1 MQLYNSLSHKKEE
14 FVPNHPDIV
23 KMYTCGPTVYHFA
36 HIGNLRT
43 YIMEDVLE
51 KYLRYCGYNVKR
63 VMNITDVGHLSSD
76 ADTGEDK
83 MLKGAKREHKTVM
96 EIAKYYT
103 DAFFEDCRKL
113 NIKTPD
119 VVEPATAC
127 IPEFIKLV
135 EGLLEKGYAYVA
147 GGNVYFDTS
156 KLEKYYVFNDH
167 NEEDLAV
174 GVREGV
180 EEDQNKRNKAD
191 FVLWFTKSKFEDQ
204 ELKWDSPWGVG
215 YPGWHIE
222 CSGISMKHLG
232 EDLDIHCGGID
243 NAFPHHTNEIAQS
256 EAYLGHKWCNYWFH
270 VLHLN
275 TNTGKMSK
283 SKGEFLT
290 VSLLEEKG
298 YRPLAYRYFC
308 LQSHYRKALVFSYE
322 NLDNAEQAYDKLVA
336 RVAAL
341 KPVESD
347 AIDEEAAAALRKEFT
362 DALDNDLNT
371 SLAVTAVYDVLKAKT
386 NDKTKAM
393 LLREFETVLGLGLF
407 EEAAKHQEKK
417 QAPAAEESDPEI
429 DALIAEHKAA
439 GKTAPSSHPE
449 CRPNPL
455 EAEAVAHLLRI
466 TQVADTPIVIVH
478 LSTKEALAEVMQAR
492 TRGQKVY
499 VETCPHYLLLDDS
512 VYYQEEYSAS
522 ARYICAPPMRKKEDQ
537 EVLWKALANGTIQ
550 TISTDHCSFTLQQK
564 DAGKGDFTKIPGG
577 LPGVETRG
585 VLLYTAGV
593 AAGRITKEQMCAL
606 LSENPARLY
615 GAYPR
620 KGVLAV
626 GSDADI
632 VVYDPEADAV
642 ITAESQHSAAG
653 YTPYE
658 GFRTRGSIAQVYLRG
673 QLAAENGAPKLGP
686 TGVYIPRKPGML

>member
-103 DAFFEDCRKL
+103 DAFFEDCRKR
-113 NIKTPD
+113 NFKTPD

-322 NLDNAEQAYDKLVA
+322 NLDNAEQAYEKLVA

-371 SLAVTAVYDVLKAKT
+371 SLAVTAVYDVLKART

-429 DALIAEHKAA
+429 DALIAERQAA
-439 GKTAPSSHPE
+439 RKNKDFATAD
-449 CRPNPL
+449 
-455 EAEAVAHLLRI
+455 RI
-466 TQVADTPIVIVH
+466 RDELTARGIVLTDTP
-478 LSTKEALAEVMQAR
+478 E
-492 TRGQKVY
+492 
-499 VETCPHYLLLDDS
+499 
-512 VYYQEEYSAS
+512 
-522 ARYICAPPMRKKEDQ
+522 
-537 EVLWKALANGTIQ
+537 
-550 TISTDHCSFTLQQK
+550 
-564 DAGKGDFTKIPGG
+564 
-577 LPGVETRG
+577 GVKWHR
-585 VLLYTAGV
+585 A
-593 AAGRITKEQMCAL
+593 
-606 LSENPARLY
+606 
-615 GAYPR
+615 
-620 KGVLAV
+620 
-626 GSDADI
+626 
-632 VVYDPEADAV
+632 
-642 ITAESQHSAAG
+642 
-653 YTPYE
+653 
-658 GFRTRGSIAQVYLRG
+658 
-673 QLAAENGAPKLGP
+673 
-686 TGVYIPRKPGML
+686 